1 MRYKESI
8 TCLCC
13 YSQIVMMH
21 SYCLCLTNRKIMQ
34 IINHIS
40 VVSMKPMY
48 QRICLNCNIVTGAQ
62 HNILLTKKSALNLSL
77 LKIQSKSSL
86 LLNCN
91 LSQYISHVSYHLNLL
106 FMFQKVE
113 IFWPE
118 DVTFVLLHKNFLHK
132 MDIIF
137 IRKPLFTKQKH
148 ISCG

>member
-91 LSQYISHVSYHLNLL
+91 LL

-113 IFWPE
+113 VFWPE
-118 DVTFVLLHKNFLHK
+118 EVTFVLLHKNFLHK

-137 IRKPLFTKQKH
+137 IRKPLCTKEKH